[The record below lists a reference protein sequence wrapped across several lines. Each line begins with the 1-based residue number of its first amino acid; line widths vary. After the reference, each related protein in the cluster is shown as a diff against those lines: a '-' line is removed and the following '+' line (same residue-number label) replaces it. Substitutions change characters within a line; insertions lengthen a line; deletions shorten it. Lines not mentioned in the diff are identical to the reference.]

1 MRSRSDLPSSPSL
14 GAHVSV
20 AGGLIEGL
28 RRGAELG
35 CDALQIFVKSPSQWQ
50 GKPLL
55 PGESAAFRAA
65 HAAGAI
71 GPLVAHAAY
80 LINLAAPDPQILA
93 RSRAGLADELVRCA
107 ALGVPA
113 LVVHPG
119 AHMGMGEE
127 AGLTAIAD
135 SLDAVD
141 AEIGTCPTRVLLE
154 ITAGQGTV
162 LGSRL
167 QHLAAIRA
175 RARSRGRL
183 GVCLDTC
190 HAYAAGYALDSA
202 AGWDDF
208 LAELEDQIGFDLV
221 ECVHLNDSVGALGS
235 RKDRHA
241 NLGEGC
247 LGLELFRRVLAE
259 PRLRAVPMI
268 LETPLGD
275 DEQGHARD
283 LAILRGLVGG
293 ADAVPKPQTR
303 RGATVS
309 AHCER

>member
-1 MRSRSDLPSSPSL
+1 MPPRSKSNPPATL

-20 AGGLIEGL
+20 AGGFVAGL
-28 RRGAELG
+28 RRGTDLA

-50 GKPLL
+50 SKPIL
-55 PGESAAFRAA
+55 PEDALAFRSA
-65 HAAGAI
+65 HAASAI
-71 GPLVAHAAY
+71 GPVIAHAAY

-93 RSRAGLADELVRCA
+93 RSRAALVDEIRRCE
-107 ALGVPA
+107 ALGVQA

-119 AHMGMGEE
+119 AHLGTGVEI
-127 AGLTAIAD
+127 GLAAIAR

-141 AEIGTCPTRVLLE
+141 AELGSCPTRILLE

-175 RARSRGRL
+175 QAESRGRL

-190 HAYAAGYALDSA
+190 HALAAGYAIDSA

-208 LAELEDQIGFDLV
+208 LAELDTEIGFDLV
-221 ECVHLNDSVGALGS
+221 GCVHLNDSVGALGS
-235 RKDRHA
+235 HKDRHA

-247 LGLELFRRVLAE
+247 LGVEPFRRILAE
-259 PRLRAVPMI
+259 PRLRGVPMI
-268 LETPLGD
+268 LETPIGD
-275 DEQGHARD
+275 DELGHARD
-283 LAILRGLVGG
+283 LAILRGLL
-293 ADAVPKPQTR
+293 
-303 RGATVS
+303 
-309 AHCER
+309 